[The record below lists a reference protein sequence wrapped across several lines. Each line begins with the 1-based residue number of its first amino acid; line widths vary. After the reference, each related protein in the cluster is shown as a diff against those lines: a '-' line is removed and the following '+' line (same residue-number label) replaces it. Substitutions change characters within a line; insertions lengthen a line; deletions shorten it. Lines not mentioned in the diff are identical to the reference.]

1 MTACVP
7 IPVVT
12 RWTAEL
18 SETINSWVKEPHRE
32 SIRTV
37 NFKIE
42 GGVSATLASNIIIR
56 ESNLA
61 KKQGWEQVLVELT
74 TTKEVFKVTLT
85 GVKS

>member
-1 MTACVP
+1 
-7 IPVVT
+7 
-12 RWTAEL
+12 
-18 SETINSWVKEPHRE
+18 VKEPRRE
-32 SIRTV
+32 IIRTV

-85 GVKS
+85 GVKI

>member
-1 MTACVP
+1 M
-7 IPVVT
+7 
-12 RWTAEL
+12 
-18 SETINSWVKEPHRE
+18 KEHRRE
-32 SIRTV
+32 IIRNV
-37 NFKIE
+37 NFNIE

-85 GVKS
+85 GVKI

>member
-1 MTACVP
+1 M
-7 IPVVT
+7 
-12 RWTAEL
+12 
-18 SETINSWVKEPHRE
+18 KEPRRE
-32 SIRTV
+32 IIRTV
-37 NFKIE
+37 NFRIE

-85 GVKS
+85 GVKI

>member
-1 MTACVP
+1 MQAATL
-7 IPVVT
+7 
-12 RWTAEL
+12 WTGEL
-18 SETINSWVKEPHRE
+18 SETINRWMKEPRRE
-32 SIRTV
+32 IIRTV

-85 GVKS
+85 GVKI

>member
-1 MTACVP
+1 M
-7 IPVVT
+7 
-12 RWTAEL
+12 
-18 SETINSWVKEPHRE
+18 KEPRRE
-32 SIRTV
+32 IIRTV

-61 KKQGWEQVLVELT
+61 KKEGWEQVLVELT

-85 GVKS
+85 GVKI

>member
-1 MTACVP
+1 M
-7 IPVVT
+7 
-12 RWTAEL
+12 
-18 SETINSWVKEPHRE
+18 KEPRRE
-32 SIRTV
+32 IIRTV

-61 KKQGWEQVLVELT
+61 KKQGWEQVLVEMT

-85 GVKS
+85 GVKP

>member
-1 MTACVP
+1 M
-7 IPVVT
+7 
-12 RWTAEL
+12 
-18 SETINSWVKEPHRE
+18 KEPRRE
-32 SIRTV
+32 IIRTV

-85 GVKS
+85 GVKI